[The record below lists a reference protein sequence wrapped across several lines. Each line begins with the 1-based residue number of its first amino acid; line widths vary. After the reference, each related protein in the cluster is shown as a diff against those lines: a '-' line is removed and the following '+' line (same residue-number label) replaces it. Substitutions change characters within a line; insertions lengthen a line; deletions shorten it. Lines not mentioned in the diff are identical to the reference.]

1 MRYLHLLS
9 WVASTAWSIEAVKAQ
24 TILGVLMSR
33 AFGDQHADQDEAQ
46 AKRSWHDADDETPE
60 QRAARLEAAEQRAIS
75 DRGGI
80 AIVSVTGVIAPRI
93 HDIQSSSLGGPNTS
107 AEGIAARVSK
117 AAADSNVSGII
128 IDVDSPGGNVSG
140 LTEAAAIIRA
150 ASAQKPVVAIA
161 NHWAASAAYHLASG
175 AGELV
180 VSPSGE
186 VGSIG
191 VFAYH
196 QDISAAL
203 EKRGVKPTLIKAGAH
218 KAETHPAFPL
228 SEDAAAYLQAAVDAS
243 YATMIDDIAK
253 GRGVAEAKVRDGF
266 GRGRMV
272 AAAEAVQRG
281 MADRIGTLAG
291 EIERMQRGLK
301 SGRKST
307 EDRRRRLAVA

>member
-9 WVASTAWSIEAVKAQ
+9 WVASTPWSIEPVKAQ
-24 TILGVLMSR
+24 TILGVLMNR
-33 AFGDQHADQDEAQ
+33 AFGDQQADHDEPR
-46 AKRSWHDADDETPE
+46 AKLGWYDNEETPE
-60 QRAARLEAAEQRAIS
+60 QRAARLEAAEQQAIS

-80 AIVSVTGVIAPRI
+80 AIIPITGVIAPRI
-93 HDIQSSSLGGPNTS
+93 HDVQGSSTGGPNTS
-107 AEGIAARVSK
+107 AEGIAAKVNK
-117 AAADSNVSGII
+117 AAGDSNVSGII
-128 IDVDSPGGNVSG
+128 IDVDSPGGNVFG
-140 LTEAAAIIRA
+140 LSEAAAVIRA
-150 ASAQKPVVAIA
+150 AAAQKPVVAVA
-161 NHWAASAAYHLASG
+161 NHLAASAAYHLASA

-203 EKRGVKPTLIKAGAH
+203 EKRGVKPTLIKAGDH

-228 SEDAAAYLQAAVDAS
+228 SEDAAAYLQEAVDAS

-253 GRGVAEAKVRDGF
+253 GRGVAAAKVREGF

-272 AAAEAVQRG
+272 MAAEAVQLN
-281 MADRIGTLAG
+281 MADRIGTLGG
-291 EIERMQRGLK
+291 EIERMQSGLK
-301 SGRKST
+301 SGRANST
-307 EDRRRRLAVA
+307 GKRRRRLAVA